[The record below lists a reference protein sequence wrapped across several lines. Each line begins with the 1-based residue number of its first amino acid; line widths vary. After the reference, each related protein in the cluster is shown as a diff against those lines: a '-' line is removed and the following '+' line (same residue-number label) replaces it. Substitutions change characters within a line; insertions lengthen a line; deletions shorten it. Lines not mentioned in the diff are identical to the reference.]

1 MPPRMPAFSYGTGRI
16 IVVIYITVT
25 CMYETEY
32 QKTLLAST
40 HRSCTGAVWHSAP
53 FRLKYVT
60 LNVSWAKAANFEHLC
75 TVELE
80 KHAKDTNWVALWGSQ
95 VLAQCPALGKEC
107 IPQHSKV
114 GW

>member
-1 MPPRMPAFSYGTGRI
+1 
-16 IVVIYITVT
+16 
-25 CMYETEY
+25 MYETEY

-40 HRSCTGAVWHSAP
+40 LPHRSCTGAVWHSAP

-80 KHAKDTNWVALWGSQ
+80 KHAKETNCVALWGSQ
-95 VLAQCPALGKEC
+95 FLAQRPALGKEC
-107 IPQHSKV
+107 VLQYSKV